1 MSIIDDIDE
10 DKEKKGILIE
20 PVIKIIK
27 DKNFAFL
34 GTIMKDGR
42 PQISPIWIDIDDNN
56 NIILFNTAQGRI
68 KHKNIS
74 RDPRVSLSLVD
85 KNNPYSMVTIQGT
98 VIEQTTIGADEHIDK
113 LAKKYLNIDRYP
125 SHSPSIKRVICK
137 IKPEK
142 MYYLPPRYT
151 EFIGKS

>member
-1 MSIIDDIDE
+1 MDFIDDS
-10 DKEKKGILIE
+10 KRKKSVLSE

-34 GTIMKDGR
+34 GTIMRDGR
-42 PQISPIWIDIDDNN
+42 PQVSPIWIDIDDNN
-56 NIILFNTAQGRI
+56 NILINTAHGRI
-68 KHKNIS
+68 KQKNII

-85 KNNPYSMVTIQGT
+85 KNNPYSMITIQGI

-125 SHSPSIKRVICK
+125 SHSPSIQRVICK

-151 EFIGKS
+151 EFLGKS

>member
-1 MSIIDDIDE
+1 MSIIDE
-10 DKEKKGILIE
+10 DKEKKGILTD

-42 PQISPIWIDIDDNN
+42 PQVSPIWIDIDDNN

>member
-1 MSIIDDIDE
+1 MSIIDE
-10 DKEKKGILIE
+10 DKEKKRILIE

-42 PQISPIWIDIDDNN
+42 PQVSPIWIDIDDNN

-85 KNNPYSMVTIQGT
+85 KDNPYSMVTIQGT

>member
-1 MSIIDDIDE
+1 MSIIDE
-10 DKEKKGILIE
+10 DKEKKRILTE

-42 PQISPIWIDIDDNN
+42 PQVSPIWIDIDDNN

-74 RDPRVSLSLVD
+74 RDPRISLSLVD
-85 KNNPYSMVTIQGT
+85 KNNPYSMVTIQGI
-98 VIEQTTIGADEHIDK
+98 VIEQTTIGAYEHINK

-125 SHSPSIKRVICK
+125 SHSPSMTRVICK

>member
-1 MSIIDDIDE
+1 MSNIDE
-10 DKEKKGILIE
+10 EQEKKRILTE

-42 PQISPIWIDIDDNN
+42 PQVSPIWIDIDDNN

-74 RDPRVSLSLVD
+74 RDPRISLSIVD

-113 LAKKYLNIDRYP
+113 LAKKYLNTDRYP

>member
-1 MSIIDDIDE
+1 MSSIDDS
-10 DKEKKGILIE
+10 KGKKSVLSE

-34 GTIMKDGR
+34 GTIMRDGR
-42 PQISPIWIDIDDNN
+42 PQVSPIWIDIDDNN
-56 NIILFNTAQGRI
+56 NIILINTANGRI
-68 KHKNIS
+68 KQKNIT

-85 KNNPYSMVTIQGT
+85 KNNPYSMITIQGT
-98 VIEQTTIGADEHIDK
+98 VIEQTTVGADEHIDK

-125 SHSPSIKRVICK
+125 SHSPSIQRVICK

-151 EFIGKS
+151 EFLGKS

>member
-1 MSIIDDIDE
+1 MSIIDE
-10 DKEKKGILIE
+10 DKEKKRILTE

-42 PQISPIWIDIDDNN
+42 PQVSPIWIDIDDNN
-56 NIILFNTAQGRI
+56 NILLFNTAQGRI

-85 KNNPYSMVTIQGT
+85 KNNQYSMVTIQGT
-98 VIEQTTIGADEHIDK
+98 IIEQTTIGADEHIDK

-125 SHSPSIKRVICK
+125 SHSPSMTRVICK

>member
-1 MSIIDDIDE
+1 MSVIDE
-10 DKEKKGILIE
+10 GKEKKMILTE
-20 PVIKIIK
+20 PIIKIIK

-42 PQISPIWIDIDDNN
+42 PQVSPIWIDIDDAN

-113 LAKKYLNIDRYP
+113 LAKKYLYGTISDNNL
-125 SHSPSIKRVICK
+125 K
-137 IKPEK
+137 I
-142 MYYLPPRYT
+142 
-151 EFIGKS
+151 

>member
-1 MSIIDDIDE
+1 M
-10 DKEKKGILIE
+10 ILTE

-42 PQISPIWIDIDDNN
+42 PQVSPIWIDIDNN
-56 NIILFNTAQGRI
+56 NNVILFNTAQGRI

-142 MYYLPPRYT
+142 IYYLPPRYT

>member
-1 MSIIDDIDE
+1 MSIIDA
-10 DKEKKGILIE
+10 DKEKKRILIE

-42 PQISPIWIDIDDNN
+42 PQVSPIWIDIDDNN

-85 KNNPYSMVTIQGT
+85 KNNPYSMVTIQGI

>member
-1 MSIIDDIDE
+1 MSIIDE
-10 DKEKKGILIE
+10 DKEKEEILIE

-34 GTIMKDGR
+34 GTIMRDGR
-42 PQISPIWIDIDDNN
+42 PQVSPIWIDIDDNN

-142 MYYLPPRYT
+142 VYYLPPRYT

>member
-1 MSIIDDIDE
+1 MSIINE
-10 DKEKKGILIE
+10 DKEKKRILTE

-42 PQISPIWIDIDDNN
+42 PQVSPIWIDIDDNN
-56 NIILFNTAQGRI
+56 NILLFNTAQGRI

-98 VIEQTTIGADEHIDK
+98 IIEQTTIGADEHIDK

-125 SHSPSIKRVICK
+125 SHSPSITRVICK

>member
-1 MSIIDDIDE
+1 MSIIDRE
-10 DKEKKGILIE
+10 KEKKRILIE

-42 PQISPIWIDIDDNN
+42 PQVSPIWIDIDDNN

>member
-1 MSIIDDIDE
+1 MSSIDDS
-10 DKEKKGILIE
+10 KGKKSVLSE

-34 GTIMKDGR
+34 GTIMRDGR
-42 PQISPIWIDIDDNN
+42 PQVSPIWIDIDDNN
-56 NIILFNTAQGRI
+56 DIILINTANGRI
-68 KHKNIS
+68 KQKNIT

-85 KNNPYSMVTIQGT
+85 KNNPYSMITIQGT

-113 LAKKYLNIDRYP
+113 LAKKYLNTDRYP
-125 SHSPSIKRVICK
+125 SHSPSIQRVICK

-151 EFIGKS
+151 EFLGKS

>member
-1 MSIIDDIDE
+1 MSVIDE
-10 DKEKKGILIE
+10 DKEKKMILTE
-20 PVIKIIK
+20 PVIKIVK

-42 PQISPIWIDIDDNN
+42 PQVSPIWIDIDDNN

-137 IKPEK
+137 ITPEK